1 MDRRDYTDRVLSSL
15 RRVTEKEREAIRSEL
30 DGHIEDHM
38 EALRELGYDEELAEE
53 RAIAAMGEPDEV
65 GRELNKQYPFRWLVA
80 KWGAILL
87 AVCIAFDIYVSD
99 YYHTDPAAEDAMVS
113 DDVVSVTEQNGNWVF
128 APESPTAGLIF
139 YPGGKVENTAYAPL
153 LHDLAED
160 GILCVLVK
168 MPCNLAV
175 LDRNA
180 ADSIPERFSEVT
192 DWYIG
197 GHSLGGAMA
206 ASYAAK
212 HTDELDG
219 LVLLAAYSTAD
230 LTDSGLRVYS
240 TYGSE
245 DGVLNREKY
254 EADRTN
260 LPQDTTETVID
271 GGCHAG
277 FGSYGA
283 QKGDGTPTIS
293 AEEQQQQTADEPAAW
308 MNLQ

>member
-1 MDRRDYTDRVLSSL
+1 MTVENAY
-15 RRVTEKEREAIRSEL
+15 KI
-30 DGHIEDHM
+30 
-38 EALRELGYDEELAEE
+38 
-53 RAIAAMGEPDEV
+53 
-65 GRELNKQYPFRWLVA
+65 
-80 KWGAILL
+80 
-87 AVCIAFDIYVSD
+87 
-99 YYHTDPAAEDAMVS
+99 
-113 DDVVSVTEQNGNWVF
+113 
-128 APESPTAGLIF
+128 
-139 YPGGKVENTAYAPL
+139 KVENTAYAPL

-180 ADSIPERFSEVT
+180 ADSIPERFFEVT

-230 LTDSGLRVYS
+230 LTDSGLRVYAA
-240 TYGSE
+240 YGSE

-293 AEEQQQQTADEPAAW
+293 AEEQQRQTADALAAW